1 MVLNNNV
8 RSAILFLQGEAMRQQ
23 FVLDK
28 RSKKILDD
36 LAQYRGGNRSLVVRE
51 ALFHF
56 ADMEER
62 LEKIE
67 ADPAFLQMMRRSD
80 ADIRAGRVV
89 SHEEVK
95 RQLRRKRQSK
105 KSKK

>member
-8 RSAILFLQGEAMRQQ
+8 RGAILWLQGEAMRQQ
-23 FVLDK
+23 FVLDR

-67 ADPAFLQMMRRSD
+67 ADPAFQKMMAHSD
-80 ADIRAGRVV
+80 AAIRAGRVTP
-89 SHEEVK
+89 HETVVK
-95 RQLRRKRQSK
+95 MARAKKNRRK
-105 KSKK
+105 